1 MSASPPEQPPPT
13 GALKWTIIGTVL
25 VGAFV
30 FSLNARGSVLE
41 GPVTVQAFALDRYK
55 IQWIT
60 GAEGIAGLT
69 TLFAGI
75 YLLKVFGARRAFLLG
90 TVCLAVGALGESLA
104 RTPWELG
111 VAGVVRS
118 CAGFYSIPGLTLLQR
133 LVPGRTRFAYCTYL
147 ALVFGG
153 QVAAEPAGALVAFHP
168 SWRALY
174 AAIGACGVALVLIAL
189 CLFPDDRPA
198 RRPERGFDF
207 AGAGLFMVIYGLVFF
222 LLYRGNY
229 LGWRVSTPIWAAAG
243 VALAALA
250 LFVWREL
257 VAPEP
262 FLHLGGFA
270 FRTVA
275 LTMVA
280 SGFWC
285 AALYGVAIQL
295 PNCLLVL
302 GYDHWKTGWV
312 ILPMGLLV
320 VAVMFLGGFVR
331 QRGAL
336 VWLYRVGLTG
346 MTVVGLWLARIDIY
360 TPWQWV
366 MGVSSLW
373 AVFAGMSMSP
383 IAQLTF
389 EGQPPAMA
397 AATGAMKF
405 FMRSF
410 NGTVGILLA
419 GVLIDQGA
427 WWGLDFVRDAI
438 VQGQGAVQADVP
450 ALRDHLARH
459 GSAPA
464 AAAAQGEAVLGSWV
478 NLHAQVIGY
487 RRGLRFC
494 AWLSAAGLVV
504 SLLIHRRK
512 EISVFDDG

>member
-1 MSASPPEQPPPT
+1 MSASPAVPTLPT
-13 GALKWTIIGTVL
+13 GAEKWTIIGTL
-25 VGAFV
+25 LAGAFV
-30 FSLNARGSVLE
+30 FSVNARGTVLVS
-41 GPVTVQAFALDRYK
+41 GVIVQAFALDRYK

-69 TLFAGI
+69 ALFAGI
-75 YLLKVFGARRAFLLG
+75 YLLKVFGGWRAYLLG
-90 TVCLAVGALGESLA
+90 TVCLAAGALGESLA
-104 RTPWELG
+104 RTPWEMG

-118 CAGFYSIPGLTLLQR
+118 CAGFYSIPGLTMLQR

-153 QVAAEPAGALVAFHP
+153 QVAAEPIGALTAFHP
-168 SWRALY
+168 SWRALF
-174 AAIGACGVALVLIAL
+174 AVIGACAVALFLIAL
-189 CLFPDDRPA
+189 CLFPDDRPV
-198 RRPERGFDF
+198 RRPEHGFDF

-229 LGWRVSTPIWAAAG
+229 LGWRVSTPIWVAAG
-243 VALAALA
+243 AALAAMA
-250 LFVWREL
+250 LLVWREL

-270 FRTVA
+270 YRTVA
-275 LTMVA
+275 LTMLA

-285 AALYGVAIQL
+285 AALYGVSIQL
-295 PNCLLVL
+295 SNCLLVL
-302 GYDHWKTGWV
+302 GYEHWKTGWV

-320 VAVMFLGGFVR
+320 VAAMFLGGFVR

-336 VWLYRVGLTG
+336 VWLFRVGLAG
-346 MTVVGLWLARIDIY
+346 MTVVGWWLARIDIY

-366 MGVSSLW
+366 MGVTSLW
-373 AVFAGMSMSP
+373 AVFAGMCMSP

-397 AATGAMKF
+397 GATGAMKF

-427 WWGLDFVRDAI
+427 WWGLDFVRDSI

-450 ALRDHLARH
+450 AIRDHLLRH
-459 GSAPA
+459 GSSPA
-464 AAAAQGEAVLGSWV
+464 EAATQAEAVLGSWV

-487 RRGLRFC
+487 RTGLRFC
-494 AWLSAAGLVV
+494 AVLSAAGLLVACFI
-504 SLLIHRRK
+504 SRRK
-512 EISVFDDG
+512 EFNIFDAG

>member
-1 MSASPPEQPPPT
+1 MPASPAEQTLPT
-13 GALKWTIIGTVL
+13 GAQKWTIVGTAL

-30 FSLNARGSVLE
+30 FSLNARGTILE
-41 GPVTVQAFALDRYK
+41 SALIVQAFALDRYK

-60 GAEGIAGLT
+60 GAEGIASLT

-75 YLLKVFGARRAFLLG
+75 YLLKVFGARRVFLLG
-90 TVCLAVGALGESLA
+90 AVCLAAGALGESLA

-118 CAGFYSIPGLTLLQR
+118 CAGFYSIPGLTVLQR

-147 ALVFGG
+147 TLVYGG
-153 QVAAEPAGALVAFHP
+153 QVVVEPVGALVAFNP

-174 AAIGACGVALVLIAL
+174 AGIGVCGVALVLIAL
-189 CLFPDDRPA
+189 CLFPDDRPE
-198 RRPERGFDF
+198 RRPEHGFDF
-207 AGAGLFMVIYGLVFF
+207 TGAGLFAVILGLIFF

-229 LGWRVSTPIWAAAG
+229 LGWRVSTPIWASAG
-243 VALAALA
+243 GVLATLL
-250 LFVWREL
+250 LFIWREL

-275 LTMVA
+275 LTMLA
-280 SGFWC
+280 SAFWC

-302 GYDHWKTGWV
+302 GYEHWKTGWV
-312 ILPMGLLV
+312 ILPMGLIVL
-320 VAVMFLGGFVR
+320 AVMFLGGFVR
-331 QRGAL
+331 QRGTL
-336 VWLYRVGLTG
+336 VWLYRVGLAG

-373 AVFAGMSMSP
+373 AVFAGMCMSP

-397 AATGAMKF
+397 GATGAMKF

-450 ALRDHLARH
+450 GIRDHLVRH
-459 GSAPA
+459 GSTPA
-464 AAAAQGEAVLGSWV
+464 EAVAQVEAVLGHWV
-478 NLHAQVIGY
+478 NLHAQVIGF
-487 RRGLRFC
+487 RTGLRFC
-494 AWLSAAGLVV
+494 AYLSAAGLLV
-504 SLLIHRRK
+504 SCFLSRRK
-512 EISVFDDG
+512 EPSVFDAG